1 MSGDSYTYQFLTQKQ
16 TVNGTAT
23 DVVVRDAAG
32 VPKPLLDSA
41 GKPVPYTISYPEH
54 DDKGAFLSHP
64 SAGSV
69 IGIHNF
75 GWMFVQANLA
85 ILILVGFES
94 VTSMGGEAKNAK
106 RDIPIAVITSLLIQ
120 GCFCYFFEYFA
131 ANYVLNS
138 GYTMQTATGS
148 AAPIG
153 DLMIMVGNA
162 IFGPGN
168 GRIFMLVEAFT
179 VFLALIGTTLS
190 CMNTG
195 ARVTY
200 AMGKDDEVPEHF
212 GMLHSKTLTPH
223 RSIWTLATIAA
234 VLGCLGLAVLF
245 GNAGALSDATIKAL
259 PQGFWSS
266 FGYMSHDTMAAL
278 PNSLLTVEL
287 SSNFGTFLLYALS
300 CVVCLVAYHNH
311 PNFNFIKHMAIP
323 VFGLLANLTCMAFY
337 VVGPFMGYG
346 TKIEPLVALGVAAV
360 WGIYGGIYFIRSSK
374 SKKRTTLVN
383 KRFMAAQ

>member
-1 MSGDSYTYQFLTQKQ
+1 
-16 TVNGTAT
+16 
-23 DVVVRDAAG
+23 
-32 VPKPLLDSA
+32 
-41 GKPVPYTISYPEH
+41 
-54 DDKGAFLSHP
+54 
-64 SAGSV
+64 
-69 IGIHNF
+69 
-75 GWMFVQANLA
+75 
-85 ILILVGFES
+85 
-94 VTSMGGEAKNAK
+94 
-106 RDIPIAVITSLLIQ
+106 
-120 GCFCYFFEYFA
+120 
-131 ANYVLNS
+131 
-138 GYTMQTATGS
+138 
-148 AAPIG
+148 
-153 DLMIMVGNA
+153 
-162 IFGPGN
+162 
-168 GRIFMLVEAFT
+168 
-179 VFLALIGTTLS
+179 
-190 CMNTG
+190 
-195 ARVTY
+195 
-200 AMGKDDEVPEHF
+200 VPEHF